1 MTLQELYEWGKK
13 NNLLEREVYVGW
25 QDGGG
30 YYNGSSPVEETL
42 IEVAEDKI
50 EFARSQLYKT
60 FTYEPLDKPALL
72 CYNT

>member
-42 IEVAEDKI
+42 IEVEENKI
-50 EFARSQLYKT
+50 IL
-60 FTYEPLDKPALL
+60 
-72 CYNT
+72 